1 MTTEYTIQCIIL
13 HAARASEWEMTSAAL
28 CRRLWSKGLRVIAA
42 DLRIAKRPPFS
53 KSDWLQS
60 VASSGLPGAT
70 AGGSGGG
77 GGDVRDA
84 IAHLLAAEGRAHEH
98 MPLRS
103 VTAKRMTLIFRGMA
117 SLELA
122 DFPGGPVRV
131 GGGTAVVPDVVVTV
145 PITVAGVIQTCR
157 QAMAAY
163 GSGSIAPLPDYLAR
177 IQTASLVPT
186 ATVTR
191 SATRSAVA
199 KGPSRGAKRGGSA
212 AAPTVPDQVAERK
225 LFVTRLLEQVHDF
238 GDASPLLLRVSV
250 TLGSEDGEA
259 RVLVAT
265 DKSKDSRTYEVG
277 SLFHTPGFGFRLS

>member
-1 MTTEYTIQCIIL
+1 M
-13 HAARASEWEMTSAAL
+13 
-28 CRRLWSKGLRVIAA
+28 G
-42 DLRIAKRPPFS
+42 D
-53 KSDWLQS
+53 
-60 VASSGLPGAT
+60 
-70 AGGSGGG
+70 
-77 GGDVRDA
+77 GGDVRDV
-84 IAHLLAAEGRAHEH
+84 IAHLLAAEGRAQEH
-98 MPLRS
+98 IARGS

-122 DFPGGPVRV
+122 DFTGKPVHVRGGA
-131 GGGTAVVPDVVVTV
+131 TAVPR
-145 PITVAGVIQTCR
+145 TVAGVMQTCR

-163 GSGSIAPLPDYLAR
+163 ESGSTAPLPDYLAR
-177 IQTASLVPT
+177 IQTVGLVPT

-199 KGPSRGAKRGGSA
+199 KGPSRGAKSGGSA
-212 AAPTVPDQVAERK
+212 AAPTVPDQVAESK
-225 LFVTRLLEQVHDF
+225 LFVTRLLEQLHNL
-238 GDASPLLLRVSV
+238 GDASPLLLQVSV